1 MSEDKLSALR
11 EEIAQLDRQIFEL
24 AAQRNRIAEAIGQV
38 KTAAHLPQR
47 DYAQEKAVVER
58 AHSYCRELGLDPKE
72 YEPIILTLI
81 RASTTI
87 EERGRLSALNSDR
100 NKKVLVIGGAGK
112 MGGWMI
118 SYLEAQG
125 ITPVSVDPAGDVPGV
140 ENHRDWR
147 ALDLDIYDAIIV
159 APPLRYTNDVLLEL
173 AERKPRGVI
182 FDVGSLKSPLRSGI
196 QALREAGLRVTSI
209 HPMFGPDVE
218 LLSGRHIIFIDCGH
232 DEALAWAH
240 ALFSNTTAVRVDMT
254 LDEHDQLIAYVL
266 GLSHATN
273 IAFFTALAESGQA
286 APRLAR
292 MSSSTF
298 DAQLNVAAKV
308 AEENPWLYYDI
319 QALNDFGMD
328 ALDSLKRAVDAV
340 HTAIRTK
347 NTDQFVNIMLQ
358 GRNYLN
364 AREVS
369 EDVLKR

>member
-1 MSEDKLSALR
+1 MLDDKLSALR
-11 EEIAQLDRQIFEL
+11 QQIAEIDRQIFEL
-24 AAQRNRIAEAIGQV
+24 AARRNQIADEIGHLKTEAG
-38 KTAAHLPQR
+38 LPQR
-47 DYAQEKAVVER
+47 DFAQEKAVVER
-58 AHSYCRELGLDPKE
+58 ARTYCQELELDPNE
-72 YEPIILTLI
+72 YEAIILTLI

-87 EERGRLSALNSDR
+87 EERGRLSRIATQNAR
-100 NKKVLVIGGAGK
+100 QVLVIGGRGK

-118 SYLEAQG
+118 SYLQAQG
-125 ITPVSVDPAGDVPGV
+125 FTLVCADPAGPVEGV
-140 ENHRDWR
+140 ESYEDWR
-147 ALDLDIYDAIIV
+147 ELALDRFDAIVV
-159 APPLRYTNDVLLEL
+159 APPLRQTNDVLCEL
-173 AERKPRGVI
+173 ATRKPRGVV
-182 FDVGSLKSPLRSGI
+182 FDVASLKSPLRTGI
-196 QALREAGLRVTSI
+196 QALNDAGVRVTSI

-218 LLSGRHIIFIDCGH
+218 LLSGRHVIFIDCKH

-273 IAFFTALAESGQA
+273 IAFFTALAESGQS

-298 DAQLNVAAKV
+298 DAQLKVAAKV

-328 ALDSLKRAVDAV
+328 ALNSLVRAVDVIRDAV
-340 HTAIRTK
+340 EAKDSER
-347 NTDQFVNIMLQ
+347 FVQIMLR
-358 GRNYLN
+358 GRSYLN

-369 EDVLKR
+369 QDVLKR